1 MSPTIFLSSTIK
13 KSTTD
18 STTLS
23 SDEVISAEP
32 SSTVMPSTNSTTDL
46 LVLSNLHE
54 SIKTNQVMIQAI
66 VSKLESHSS
75 SLKKSSKTLSLLTE
89 KFQDLHHIVTGTL
102 PATFQDYL
110 TQTTQDLNSDLSMAL
125 TKLSSQIYQEL
136 STHRLDL
143 LHYFKTQATTIAHL
157 TDDFSTISKD
167 LTALQGSTLS
177 L

>member
-1 MSPTIFLSSTIK
+1 
-13 KSTTD
+13 
-18 STTLS
+18 
-23 SDEVISAEP
+23 
-32 SSTVMPSTNSTTDL
+32 
-46 LVLSNLHE
+46 
-54 SIKTNQVMIQAI
+54 MIQAI